1 MKHYVVR
8 RNNGANDFFGGF
20 FDDFFRSTLYNM
32 DSSAMKTDVKESE
45 KDYSLDVEMP
55 GYKKEDI
62 SIQYENGYL
71 SVSAK
76 REEKENDGK
85 YLRKERSVSCSR
97 TYYVGDVEEEQIKAK
112 FENGVLSLVIPKE
125 VEKLP
130 EKHTIAIS

>member
-8 RNNGANDFFGGF
+8 RNNGASDFFGGL
-20 FDDFFRSTLYNM
+20 FDDFFRPTLYNM

-45 KDYSLDVEMP
+45 KEYLLDIEMP
-55 GYKKEDI
+55 GYKKDDI
-62 SIQYENGYL
+62 SIQFESGYL

-76 REEKENDGK
+76 REEKEENNK
-85 YLRKERSVSCSR
+85 YVRKERSVSCSR

-112 FENGVLSLVIPKE
+112 FEDGVLSLVIPKE

-130 EKHTIAIS
+130 EKRTIKIS